1 MKRFFST
8 VIGSCALILGF
19 VFVTASNA
27 NAQQVI
33 GKITPDSV
41 WIPCGATQTVNLMF
55 SSTNGVSVSN
65 FSDTSQL
72 IPYLRNGLVA
82 WYPFYG
88 LNGANTQ
95 ILKDRSMNGNDL
107 ITASGPISPSFLGYN
122 PFPNFPTFS
131 DDRFITSTTKS
142 YWLHPSGGA
151 NPLLY
156 FIRRKFNNT
165 ITSNKL
171 TLSFWYKF
179 FKNSNYNQN
188 RGLFEMWDS
197 SSNNVKMQIWN
208 TNDTTTAGT
217 GDTLY
222 FRHSLFNG
230 TVTIPFYSQAQTYEW
245 VFVSVV
251 IDASTGLAK
260 FYLNGTPASTS
271 SVNFSANSSA
281 NLFGDSF
288 QFGRISQS
296 NAWTNFGSIEAFID
310 DIYIH
315 QRALSSSEISALY
328 RGYRFKWDNNTND
341 SLQNTTIQPTYPNRK
356 ICTIYTGAGTDIFS
370 DTCLIRI
377 IKPRPFISPDSVI
390 KLCPGDSYTFTINDT
405 INIPS
410 KFSSLGGIDP
420 SPMTYQVYI
429 NPQGSSTPT
438 AMLPQVGYMFYP
450 STYTYQA
457 NNTPG
462 VDTLW
467 VKEWN
472 AFSCDSISKKIVII
486 KSPLAPAPT
495 ISATSMSV
503 CHNATVPSFS
513 TYVTP
518 AAGCT
523 LLWYTSATGG
533 VGSITPPTIN
543 TNTVGSTTYYVSQ
556 FKTGFLCEGPR
567 AAITYTVKP
576 VPVLVNTNTTPN
588 ICSGTTFSF
597 TPQTNVTGVAITW
610 SRSAIAGIS
619 NLQVSNSSVLPI
631 SEVLVNTTTAPIT
644 VSYQLNFALNGCT
657 SASTITV
664 TVQPKA
670 KLNPTPSLN
679 NICNG
684 GSFNFTPASQTSGVS
699 YAWTRTLQT
708 GVTGTGASSGTNAI
722 SDVLTN
728 STINPITIKYY
739 YTLTTNVASCDGLDS
754 ISVRVNPTPALSSS
768 LTPTA
773 ICSNT
778 PIGYTPLSLTNVP
791 TPNFTW
797 TRAAVSG
804 ITPSTGSGTGLINES
819 LVNANATT
827 TNVTYIYTL
836 SINGCSTTNNVI
848 VPIYPDLN
856 LNSGLTPA
864 AICNG
869 TTFSYAPT
877 SQVSGVSFTW
887 TRAAISGITPA
898 SNSGTGSISETL
910 NNSTTAPITVNYVY
924 TLTANGCSK
933 TNTVSVVVNPT
944 PVLTSLL
951 SRVVCNNVAFTYTA
965 TSATAN
971 TTFSWTRTTVS
982 GISNNAGSGTSGLI
996 NETLINT
1003 TTAPIVV
1010 NYQITLTANGCT
1022 NTQTLAVTVNPTP
1035 MLSSSLTNPAICSPS
1050 AFSYTPTSA
1059 TTGAS
1064 YTWTRTAIT
1073 GITPVP
1079 SASAS
1084 GIVPINETLTNTTP
1098 NPITVTYNIITTA
1111 NSCSNT
1117 PQQVTVVV
1125 NPKPLLTTTST
1136 TVCSNTLLSYTA
1148 ASTTPG
1154 TTFTWTRAG
1163 VANISNTSA
1172 SGTNTINETLINT
1185 SNSPVVV
1192 TYNFVLTANGCTNN
1206 QTLSVTVFPT
1216 PLLSSSLSPVAV
1228 CSEVPFS
1235 YSPTFA
1241 VSGTTYSWTRASV
1254 IGITPTSSSGNNI
1267 AVNETLI
1274 NSNASTTNVTYLF
1287 NLIANGCTNQ
1297 QSVLL
1302 PVLPNLTLNSVL
1314 SAPAICNGTTFTYT
1328 PSSQV
1333 SNVSF
1338 SWTRSAIMGIT
1349 PTSNSGTGSINEVLN
1364 NTTTA
1369 PITVTYAYTL
1379 TANGCSKTTTI
1390 SVVVKPTPVLNSP
1403 LTGIVCNNAPFNYTA
1418 TSATVGTTY
1427 SWTRASVSGI
1437 SNAIGSGS
1445 GATINEVLNNTTTA
1459 PIVVN
1464 YLITLNAN
1472 QCPNTQTL
1480 AVTVN
1485 PTPSLSSSLTPPSI
1499 CSANPFSYTPT
1510 SATLNASFTWIRVAN
1525 VNITPSPS
1533 ASSNLVPINETL
1545 TNNTTSTV
1553 NVTYNIITT
1562 ANGCSSLTQQVV
1574 VPINP
1579 SPSLSSS
1586 LLTSQICSNTLFNY
1600 TPSST
1605 TSGTTFSWTR
1615 AAVTG
1620 ISTPASSGIN
1630 NISEALE
1637 NTTAAPITV
1646 NYVYTLSA
1654 NNCSRQQIISVI
1666 VKPNP
1671 TLSSSL
1677 TPASICSGTNFS
1689 YTAISGTAGV
1699 TYSWVRPSVAG
1710 INNGNASS
1718 SGAIN
1723 TGIIN
1728 ETLTNSTF
1736 NPIIVNYNFT
1746 ITANG
1751 CSSNQTVSVTVNPK
1765 PVATPGIN
1773 YLCNGDTSQAI
1784 SFSGNG
1790 VANTTYTW
1798 SNNNT
1803 SIGLAA
1809 SGSGSIPMFVATN
1822 TTANQISGVVT
1833 ISSTANG
1840 CSGTPVPVIFYV
1852 SATPVLTSVPNVNV
1866 TSNTILN
1873 YTPTSA
1879 TTGVAFSWT
1888 RTSVVGISNAA
1899 GNGTGAIAETLV
1911 NTTANPIVVT
1921 YVYTLTTNGCT
1932 NTQILNVTVNP
1943 SPAIT
1948 SPINPP
1954 AICSGTSFSYTAT
1967 SATNNVQFSWTRAA
1981 IASINAGASGSGAG
1995 ASINEVLTSTSVTTV
2010 NVPYVI
2016 TMNING
2022 TISTQTITVQVLPK
2036 PILSSSLTASVCSD
2050 LPFNYT
2056 ATSATTGT
2064 AFSWTRAVVTNIS
2077 NAIGSG
2083 SSNQIVETLTNTSTA
2098 IVNTTYVISMLAN
2111 GCPNTQNVVVAVN
2124 PTPVLSSAMV
2134 IPPTCSGSPF
2144 SFSLSSLTSGV
2155 VYTWTRAVV
2164 SGISNA
2170 AGTGSGASIT
2180 ETLNNTTTAPI
2191 TVSYQVTLTA
2201 NGCSNTQTLTVV
2213 VNPKLTLNLT
2223 SKILDTVCNLNV
2235 YNYVATSATS
2245 GATFSWTRA
2254 AVAGINNLASSGNSN
2269 IINETLQN
2277 STANPI
2283 AVTYIF
2289 TISANGC
2296 SNTQNLVVW
2305 VFPTPYLNGSLS
2317 YNVSS
2322 GTVFTYS
2329 PSSNTNN
2336 VIYTWTRATVAGIS
2350 NAAASGNGAINETLV
2365 NTTFNSIVVQY
2376 QVTLTING
2384 CSNTQILNVTVNPL
2398 AGLSSPLINA
2408 PICSNTTFAYTPT
2421 STTSGV
2427 IFSWTRANITG
2438 ITNPASSGSGPINET
2453 LVNTTPNPINVI
2465 YTYALNINGTITSQN
2480 ISVIVNPSPVLSST
2494 LTPNAVCSNSSFL
2507 YTASSITTGVV
2518 YSWTR
2523 AMVSGISNAGASG
2536 SNGVINEVL
2545 INTTP
2550 NPVNVT
2556 YVFTLTAN
2564 GCTNIQ
2570 NVVVSIKPTPVLSS
2584 TLTPNAIC
2592 SNTPFIYTPTSLT
2605 TGFTYTWIRSA
2616 QLGISN
2622 SASNGNS
2629 IINETLIDTTQNA
2642 VLVPYSITLTANA
2655 CVNTQIVNILVNP
2668 LPISSIT
2675 AASGTVLCSGN
2686 SVTMNAIINANQS
2699 YQWFNGNT
2707 QLVGATAPSYT
2718 TSQAGNYTVVVTNTI
2733 TSCLKSSNS
2742 IAVVVN
2748 PLPNVTVS
2756 LSGPTTFC
2764 AGDSITLS
2772 IPNSPTQTYQWSD
2785 ANGILLNATTNTI
2798 KIFNSGTYT
2807 VKATI
2812 TGSGC
2817 FANSAATTIT
2827 VNPLPTA
2834 VLTANGPTTFCQNG
2848 SVLLTATTGV
2858 GYTYLWYK
2866 NGVVIPSQTSSS
2878 FTATTT
2884 GLYTVSVITSNACSK
2899 LSNSI
2904 QVTVNPLPIASVSPS
2919 NTYFCAGGTTTITAV
2934 VSPNVTY
2941 QWTLNNVNI
2950 PGATQSS
2957 LIVNQIGVY
2966 NVKVTDAVGCLNT
2979 SNNAI
2984 IYVRPLPNAV
2994 ITPLGP
3000 TSVCINGVVGLL
3012 ADTNSSYQYQWQYN
3026 GSNSI
3031 GDTSFIFNTTNSGN
3045 YTYTVTDTFGCVNTS
3060 APVNVIFSPIPIAI
3074 INAQGATTFCQGG
3087 SVLLTGNN
3095 SPGATYQWVRN
3106 GIDIPNANL
3115 NSYVATIGGSYTLRV
3130 CNLGCCTI
3138 SPAINVVV
3146 DAPPTAV
3153 IIPSSVQNICFGS
3166 TTTLYASIGLGY
3178 QYQWQVNGID
3188 MFGATNNT
3196 LTVTNAG
3203 IYTVRITKGY
3213 CTVYAP
3219 SVQVNVQ
3226 PLPSAVITTSVSP
3239 VICQGDSL
3247 QITANVAPGY
3257 TYQWY
3262 YNNTLIP
3269 NVSTS
3274 SITVS
3279 NAGSYKV
3286 KITNI
3291 FGCVK
3296 ESNIINVTINPLP
3309 IASILPNGAT
3319 NFCNGQNVVLNANTG
3334 VGLTYQWLN
3343 NNAPITAATSST
3355 LTVNASGSYA
3365 VVVSN
3370 ANGCV
3375 KLSNTIP
3382 VVVNPVPVASLTA
3395 LTSNQF
3401 CAGDSVKLQASIG
3414 LNYTYKWYKNGI
3426 LITGATNVIYTATQT
3441 GVYSVEVKNQYGC
3454 TAISN
3459 AITVTVAPLPIAQIT
3474 ALSATSFCLGDSVK
3488 LQAVTGLNYTYQ
3500 WYKNGN
3506 MISTASLPN
3515 LTVTSSGAYYVV
3527 VFNNNACFLQ
3537 SNTINV
3543 NVNPLPIASL
3553 SNIGD
3558 TTFCD
3563 GDSVKLVTSNMPGQ
3577 TYQWFRNGLPIANSN
3592 SFQLTIK
3599 TAGAYYVKIT
3609 TQFGCTSISRT
3620 QLVVVKASPSNVIS
3634 VNGPT
3639 TKCIGETIE
3648 ISVPFVQGNTYQ
3660 WYQGNTQL
3668 YTQLSNVLLANTTAS
3683 YYVLVTNSN
3692 GCSKI
3697 AGPVLLSFVSYPSA
3711 SISPKDSVVICEDKF
3726 VTLIAVSDQPVSVT
3740 WVYNGSPL
3748 SQVGSTISTNISGVY
3763 SIIVENQFGCKTTS
3777 SKSTKVIAVKKPIV
3791 LLTHDTTVFAGDA
3804 FQINVK
3810 GDLANKYEWTPI
3822 DYLNC
3827 INCRQPICT
3836 PERTITYKLE
3846 ASNIADCIGTD
3857 TMRVHVICND
3867 KQFYI
3872 PNMISPNGDGNNDV
3886 FYVRGK
3892 GVRRIKELKIFD
3904 RFGKSVFQREN
3915 FEANNTLYAW
3925 DGSINGTLL
3934 DAGVFFY
3941 YVEIECILG
3950 DTFIYKGDITILK

>member
-1 MKRFFST
+1 MKRFFSS
-8 VIGSCALILGF
+8 VIGSCAFILGF
-19 VFVTASNA
+19 IFISALNT
-27 NAQQVI
+27 NAQIVV

-41 WIPCGATQTVNLMF
+41 WVPCGASAPVNLQF
-55 SSTNGVSVSN
+55 NATNGVSISN
-65 FSDTSQL
+65 FCDSSQL

-82 WYPFYG
+82 WYPFCFVDPQNDKSGTANHFNTAIPNSTFLSSSLYTNDISNTLKNDRFVNTNTTNAFG
-88 LNGANTQ
+88 LNFYTVASTSYQFILAN
-95 ILKDRSMNGNDL
+95 
-107 ITASGPISPSFLGYN
+107 
-122 PFPNFPTFS
+122 
-131 DDRFITSTTKS
+131 
-142 YWLHPSGGA
+142 
-151 NPLLY
+151 
-156 FIRRKFNNT
+156 KFNASIN
-165 ITSNKL
+165 SNKL
-171 TLSFWYKF
+171 TLSFWYQF
-179 FKNSNYNQN
+179 QKNSLFNQN

-197 SSNNVKMQIWN
+197 VGNNVKMQIWN
-208 TNDTTTAGT
+208 TNDTSAAGT
-217 GDTLY
+217 GDTL
-222 FRHSLFNG
+222 FIRHALFNN
-230 TVTIPFYSQAQTYEW
+230 TVVLPYAQQKQLYSW

-251 IDASTGLAK
+251 IDATAGTAS
-260 FYLNGTPASTS
+260 FYLNGINIKTESF
-271 SVNFSANSSA
+271 NANAAA
-281 NLFGDSF
+281 NVFGTNF

-296 NAWTNFGSIEAFID
+296 SAWTALGGMTADID
-310 DIYIH
+310 DIFIH
-315 QRALSSSEISALY
+315 NRKLSDFEVAALY
-328 RGYRFKWDNNTND
+328 RGYRYKWNGNAND
-341 SLQNTTIQPTYPNRK
+341 SLMTYTINHPYQNQYTCQ
-356 ICTIYTGAGTDIFS
+356 IYTGVNTSVII
-370 DTCLIRI
+370 DTCILRI
-377 IKPRPFISPDSVI
+377 KKPQPYVFPTPVSLCVGDQRVFTIGDTTIPKYSLLGSIPFGPFQRQVFINSVQQT
-390 KLCPGDSYTFTINDT
+390 PNVGNSYT
-405 INIPS
+405 
-410 KFSSLGGIDP
+410 
-420 SPMTYQVYI
+420 Y
-429 NPQGSSTPT
+429 T
-438 AMLPQVGYMFYP
+438 AN
-450 STYTYQA
+450 S
-457 NNTPG
+457 PG

-467 VKEWN
+467 VKEIN
-472 AFSCDSISKKIVII
+472 IYGCDSISNKVLITKNPL
-486 KSPLAPAPT
+486 PLAPVVTAV
-495 ISATSMSV
+495 SV
-503 CHNATVPSFS
+503 CNNAASPSILS
-513 TYVTP
+513 AVT
-518 AAGCT
+518 ASFGCT
-523 LLWYTSATGG
+523 LKWYTSATGG
-533 VGSITPPTIN
+533 TGSPTAPLLS
-543 TNTVGSTTYYVSQ
+543 TSTVGVTTYYVSQ
-556 FKTGFLCEGPR
+556 YFNSTSCEGPR

-576 VPVLVNTNTTPN
+576 VPVLTNTNTTTN

-597 TPQTNVTGVAITW
+597 TPQTNESGVTITW

-619 NLQVSNSSVLPI
+619 NTQVTNSSVLPI
-631 SEVLVNTTTAPIT
+631 SEVLVNTTTAPII
-644 VSYQLNFALNGCT
+644 VSYQLNFSLNGCT
-657 SASTITV
+657 STSTISV

-670 KLNPTPSLN
+670 KLNPAPSLIN
-679 NICNG
+679 LCNG
-684 GSFNFTPASQTSGVS
+684 ASFNFTPSSLTSGVS
-699 YAWTRTLQT
+699 YAWTRALQT

-728 STINPITIKYY
+728 STDNPITIKYF
-739 YTLTTNVASCDGLDS
+739 YTLTTNVANCDGFDT
-754 ISVRVNPTPALSSS
+754 ISVRVNPTPVLSGN
-768 LTPTA
+768 LTPSA

-778 PIGYTPLSLTNVP
+778 PFTFTPSSSTNTP
-791 TPNFTW
+791 TPTFTW
-797 TRAAVSG
+797 TRANVANVSPG
-804 ITPSTGSGTGLINES
+804 SNNGSGSINETFINS
-819 LVNANATT
+819 NATT
-827 TNVTYIYTL
+827 TNVTYTYTL
-836 SINGCSTTNNVI
+836 VINSCSTTNNVV
-848 VPIYPDLN
+848 VPILPNLT
-856 LNSGLTPA
+856 LNSGLIAP

-869 TTFSYAPT
+869 ATFTYAPT
-877 SQVSGVSFTW
+877 SQVSGVNFSW
-887 TRAAISGITPA
+887 SRSSISGITPA
-898 SNSGTGSISETL
+898 TSSGAGSISEVL
-910 NNSTTAPITVNYVY
+910 NNTTTEPITVTYVY

-933 TNTVSVVVNPT
+933 TTNITVAVNPT

-951 SRVVCNNVAFTYTA
+951 SRVVCNNAAFTYTA
-965 TSATAN
+965 TSATSN
-971 TTFSWTRTTVS
+971 TTFSWTRATVS
-982 GISNNAGSGTSGLI
+982 GISNSAGNGTSGII

-1010 NYQITLTANGCT
+1010 NYQITLIANGCT

-1035 MLSSSLTNPAICSPS
+1035 ILSSSLTNPAICSPS
-1050 AFSYTPTSA
+1050 LFTYTPNSA
-1059 TTGAS
+1059 TVGAS
-1064 YTWTRTAIT
+1064 YAWTRSPNSS
-1073 GITPVP
+1073 ITPTP
-1079 SASAS
+1079 SGSS
-1084 GIVPINETLTNTTP
+1084 NVVPINETLTNISHVQT
-1098 NPITVTYNIITTA
+1098 TVTYNIITTA
-1111 NSCSNT
+1111 NNCSNT
-1117 PQQVTVVV
+1117 AQQVTVVV
-1125 NPKPLLTTTST
+1125 NPKPLLTTTT
-1136 TVCSNTLLSYTA
+1136 ATVCNNTLFNYTA
-1148 ASTTPG
+1148 ASTTPT

-1235 YSPTFA
+1235 YLPTFA
-1241 VSGTTYSWTRASV
+1241 VTNTTYSWTRAAVSGV
-1254 IGITPTSSSGNNI
+1254 TPASSNGTG
-1267 AVNETLI
+1267 VGLNETLV

-1287 NLIANGCTNQ
+1287 TLTANSCNNQ
-1297 QSVLL
+1297 QSVVV
-1302 PVLPNLTLNSVL
+1302 PVYPNLTLNSVL
-1314 SAPAICNGTTFTYT
+1314 SAPAICNGATFSYT
-1328 PSSQV
+1328 PTSQV
-1333 SNVSF
+1333 SGVNF
-1338 SWTRSAIMGIT
+1338 SWSRSSVSGIT
-1349 PTSNSGTGSINEVLN
+1349 PSTSSGTGSISEVLN

-1379 TANGCSKTTTI
+1379 TANGCSKTTNIT
-1390 SVVVKPTPVLNSP
+1390 VVVNPTPVLNSS
-1403 LTGIVCNNAPFNYTA
+1403 LTGVVCNNTPYTYTA
-1418 TSATVGTTY
+1418 TSATTGSSFT
-1427 SWTRASVSGI
+1427 WTRAFVNGI
-1437 SNAIGSGS
+1437 TNAAASGS
-1445 GATINEVLNNTTTA
+1445 GNISEVLLNPTTA
-1459 PIVVN
+1459 PIAITYQITSSANGCVN
-1464 YLITLNAN
+1464 
-1472 QCPNTQTL
+1472 PNSQTL
-1480 AVTVN
+1480 TVTVN
-1485 PTPSLSSSLTPPSI
+1485 PTPTLSSSLTPPVI
-1499 CSANPFSYTPT
+1499 CSANPFLYTPA
-1510 SATLNASFTWIRVAN
+1510 SATLGATYSWTRVAN
-1525 VNITPSPS
+1525 GNITPAPG
-1533 ASSNLVPINETL
+1533 ASSNVVPINEIL
-1545 TNNTTSTV
+1545 TNALTSAV
-1553 NVTYNIITT
+1553 NVTYNIVTT
-1562 ANGCSSLTQQVV
+1562 ANGCSNLAQQVV
-1574 VPINP
+1574 VSVNP

-1586 LLTSQICSNTLFNY
+1586 TSTTQICSNTLFNY
-1600 TPSST
+1600 TPAST
-1605 TSGTTFSWTR
+1605 TSGATFTWTR
-1615 AAVTG
+1615 AAVAG
-1620 ISTPASSGIN
+1620 ISTPASSGTN
-1630 NISEALE
+1630 GISEALE
-1637 NTTAAPITV
+1637 NTTALPITV
-1646 NYVYTLSA
+1646 DYTYTISA
-1654 NNCSRQQIISVI
+1654 NNCSRQQTLSVI

-1671 TLSSSL
+1671 TLTSTL
-1677 TPASICSGTNFS
+1677 TPTSICSGTNFS
-1689 YTAISGTAGV
+1689 YTSTSGTTGV
-1699 TYSWVRPSVAG
+1699 TYSWVRPSVIG
-1710 INNGNASS
+1710 INNSNASS

-1728 ETLTNSTF
+1728 EVLTNSTF
-1736 NPIIVNYNFT
+1736 NPIVVSYNFT

-1751 CSSNQTVSVTVNPK
+1751 CSSNQTVNVTVNPK

-1803 SIGLAA
+1803 NIGLAA
-1809 SGSGSIPMFVATN
+1809 SGSGSIPLFVATN

-1852 SATPVLTSVPNVNV
+1852 SATPVLTSLQSVNV
-1866 TSNTILN
+1866 TSNTTFT
-1873 YTPTSA
+1873 YTPTSS
-1879 TTGVAFSWT
+1879 TTGATFSWT
-1888 RTSVVGISNAA
+1888 RAAVVGISNTT
-1899 GNGTGAIAETLV
+1899 GSGTGAVSETLV

-1932 NTQILNVTVNP
+1932 NAQTLNVSVNP
-1943 SPAIT
+1943 SPTIT

-1954 AICSGTSFSYTAT
+1954 AICSGTSFSYTAS

-1981 IASINAGASGSGAG
+1981 IASINAGASGSGTG
-1995 ASINEVLTSTSVTTV
+1995 ASINEILTSTSVATV
-2010 NVPYVI
+2010 SVPYVI

-2022 TISTQTITVQVLPK
+2022 TIATQTITIQVLPK
-2036 PILSSSLTASVCSD
+2036 PILSSLLTASVCSD

-2064 AFSWTRAVVTNIS
+2064 TFSWTRAVVPNIT
-2077 NAIGSG
+2077 NAIGSNT
-2083 SSNQIVETLTNTSTA
+2083 SNGISETLTNTSTS

-2124 PTPVLSSAMV
+2124 PTPVLSSPMI
-2134 IPPTCSGSPF
+2134 IPATCSGSPF
-2144 SFSLSSLTSGV
+2144 SFNLSSLTSGV
-2155 VYTWTRAVV
+2155 TYSWSRAVV
-2164 SGISNA
+2164 IGISNA
-2170 AGTGSGASIT
+2170 AGTGSGATIAES
-2180 ETLNNTTTAPI
+2180 LNNTTTAPI

-2201 NGCSNTQTLTVV
+2201 NGCSNTQTLTVT

-2235 YNYVATSATS
+2235 YSYIATSATT

-2283 AVTYIF
+2283 AVTYVF
-2289 TISANGC
+2289 TITANGC

-2317 YNVSS
+2317 YNVTS

-2329 PSSNTNN
+2329 PTSNTNN
-2336 VIYTWTRATVAGIS
+2336 LIYTWTRSTVAGIS
-2350 NAAASGNGAINETLV
+2350 NTATSGNGSISETLV

-2384 CSNTQILNVTVNPL
+2384 CSNTQTLNVTVNPL

-2408 PICSNTTFAYTPT
+2408 PICSNTTFSYTPT
-2421 STTSGV
+2421 SSTSGV
-2427 IFSWTRANITG
+2427 IFSWTRANIVG
-2438 ITNPASSGSGPINET
+2438 ITNPSSSGSGSINEV

-2465 YTYALNINGTITSQN
+2465 YTYALNINGTVTSQN
-2480 ISVIVNPSPVLSST
+2480 ISVIINPSPVLSSS
-2494 LTPNAVCSNSSFL
+2494 LTPNAVCSNTSFL
-2507 YTASSITTGVV
+2507 YTATSVTTGVV

-2523 AMVSGISNAGASG
+2523 AMVTGISNAGASG

-2584 TLTPNAIC
+2584 TLTPNAVC
-2592 SNTPFIYTPTSLT
+2592 SNAPFIYTPTSLT
-2605 TGFTYTWIRSA
+2605 TGFTYTWVRSA

-2622 SASNGNS
+2622 PANNGNS

-2642 VLVPYSITLTANA
+2642 ILVPYSITLTASA
-2655 CVNTQIVNILVNP
+2655 CVNTQIVNVLVNP

-2686 SVTMNAIINANQS
+2686 SVTMNALINANQS

-2707 QLVGATAPSYT
+2707 LLVGATTPSYT
-2718 TSQAGNYTVVVTNTI
+2718 TSQAGNYTVVVTNTN
-2733 TSCLKSSNS
+2733 TSCLKLSNPIS
-2742 IAVVVN
+2742 VIVN

-2764 AGDSITLS
+2764 LGDSIILS
-2772 IPNSPTQTYQWSD
+2772 VPFSATQTYQWSD
-2785 ANGILLNATTNTI
+2785 ANGIIANATLNSI
-2798 KIFNSGTYT
+2798 KLFNSGTYS

-2817 FANSAATTIT
+2817 FATSAATTIT
-2827 VNPLPTA
+2827 VNSLPAA

-2858 GYTYLWYK
+2858 GYTYIWYK
-2866 NGVVIPSQTSSS
+2866 NGVVITSQTSSS
-2878 FTATTT
+2878 YNAITA
-2884 GLYTVSVITSNACSK
+2884 GLYTVSVINSNGCAQ
-2899 LSNSI
+2899 LSNGI
-2904 QVTVNPLPIASVSPS
+2904 QITVNPLPIASVSPS
-2919 NTYFCAGGTTTITAV
+2919 NTYFCAGGTTNITAV

-2950 PGATQSS
+2950 PGAIQSTLS
-2957 LIVNQIGVY
+2957 VNQVGVY
-2966 NVKVTDAVGCLNT
+2966 NVKVTDAVGCVNT

-3012 ADTNSSYQYQWQYN
+3012 ADTNSSYQYQWQFN

-3106 GIDIPNANL
+3106 GVDIPNANL

-3130 CNLGCCTI
+3130 CNLGCCSI

-3153 IIPSSVQNICFGS
+3153 IIPSSVQNICFG
-3166 TTTLYASIGLGY
+3166 TTATLYASIGLGY

-3219 SVQVNVQ
+3219 SVHVNVQ

-3269 NVSTS
+3269 NVFTS
-3274 SITVS
+3274 AITVS
-3279 NAGSYKV
+3279 SAGSYKV

-3291 FGCVK
+3291 FGCEK
-3296 ESNIINVTINPLP
+3296 ESNIINVSINPLP
-3309 IASILPNGAT
+3309 TASILPNGAT

-3334 VGLTYQWLN
+3334 IGLTYQWLN
-3343 NNAPITAATSST
+3343 NNAPITAATSNT
-3355 LTVNASGSYA
+3355 LTVNTSGSYA

-3414 LNYTYKWYKNGI
+3414 LNYTYKWYKNGV
-3426 LITGATNVIYTATQT
+3426 LITGATNVIYTATQS
-3441 GVYSVEVKNQYGC
+3441 GIYAVEVKNQYGC

-3459 AITVTVAPLPIAQIT
+3459 SITVTVAPLPIAQIT
-3474 ALSATSFCLGDSVK
+3474 ALSTTSFCLGDSVK

-3506 MISTASLPN
+3506 MISTASLPS

-3577 TYQWFRNGLPIANSN
+3577 TYQWFKNGLPIANAN
-3592 SFQLTIK
+3592 AFQLTIK
-3599 TAGAYYVKIT
+3599 TAGAYYVRIT

-3620 QLVVVKASPSNVIS
+3620 QLVVVKASPTNVIS

-3648 ISVPFVQGNTYQ
+3648 LSVPFVQGNSYQ

-3697 AGPVLLSFVSYPSA
+3697 AGPVFLTFVTYPTA
-3711 SISPKDSVVICEDKF
+3711 SISPKDSVVICEDNF
-3726 VTLIAVSDQPVSVT
+3726 VTLIANSDQPVSVT
-3740 WVYNGSPL
+3740 WTYNGTNL
-3748 SQVGSTISTNISGVY
+3748 SQVGTTLSTNISGVY
-3763 SIIVENQFGCKTTS
+3763 SIIVENQFGCKTTAS
-3777 SKSTKVIAVKKPIV
+3777 TSTKVISVKKPIV
-3791 LLTHDTTVFAGDA
+3791 ILTHDTTVFAGDA

-3810 GDLANKYEWTPI
+3810 GDLASKYEWSPI
-3822 DYLNC
+3822 DYLSC

-3846 ASNIADCIGTD
+3846 ASNIDNCIGSD

-3915 FEANNTLYAW
+3915 FEANNIQYAW
-3925 DGSINGTLL
+3925 DGTINGTLL

>member
-1 MKRFFST
+1 
-8 VIGSCALILGF
+8 
-19 VFVTASNA
+19 
-27 NAQQVI
+27 
-33 GKITPDSV
+33 
-41 WIPCGATQTVNLMF
+41 
-55 SSTNGVSVSN
+55 
-65 FSDTSQL
+65 
-72 IPYLRNGLVA
+72 
-82 WYPFYG
+82 
-88 LNGANTQ
+88 
-95 ILKDRSMNGNDL
+95 
-107 ITASGPISPSFLGYN
+107 
-122 PFPNFPTFS
+122 
-131 DDRFITSTTKS
+131 
-142 YWLHPSGGA
+142 
-151 NPLLY
+151 
-156 FIRRKFNNT
+156 
-165 ITSNKL
+165 
-171 TLSFWYKF
+171 
-179 FKNSNYNQN
+179 
-188 RGLFEMWDS
+188 
-197 SSNNVKMQIWN
+197 
-208 TNDTTTAGT
+208 
-217 GDTLY
+217 
-222 FRHSLFNG
+222 
-230 TVTIPFYSQAQTYEW
+230 
-245 VFVSVV
+245 
-251 IDASTGLAK
+251 
-260 FYLNGTPASTS
+260 
-271 SVNFSANSSA
+271 
-281 NLFGDSF
+281 
-288 QFGRISQS
+288 
-296 NAWTNFGSIEAFID
+296 
-310 DIYIH
+310 
-315 QRALSSSEISALY
+315 
-328 RGYRFKWDNNTND
+328 
-341 SLQNTTIQPTYPNRK
+341 
-356 ICTIYTGAGTDIFS
+356 
-370 DTCLIRI
+370 
-377 IKPRPFISPDSVI
+377 
-390 KLCPGDSYTFTINDT
+390 
-405 INIPS
+405 
-410 KFSSLGGIDP
+410 
-420 SPMTYQVYI
+420 
-429 NPQGSSTPT
+429 
-438 AMLPQVGYMFYP
+438 
-450 STYTYQA
+450 
-457 NNTPG
+457 
-462 VDTLW
+462 
-467 VKEWN
+467 
-472 AFSCDSISKKIVII
+472 
-486 KSPLAPAPT
+486 
-495 ISATSMSV
+495 
-503 CHNATVPSFS
+503 
-513 TYVTP
+513 
-518 AAGCT
+518 
-523 LLWYTSATGG
+523 
-533 VGSITPPTIN
+533 
-543 TNTVGSTTYYVSQ
+543 
-556 FKTGFLCEGPR
+556 
-567 AAITYTVKP
+567 
-576 VPVLVNTNTTPN
+576 
-588 ICSGTTFSF
+588 
-597 TPQTNVTGVAITW
+597 
-610 SRSAIAGIS
+610 
-619 NLQVSNSSVLPI
+619 
-631 SEVLVNTTTAPIT
+631 
-644 VSYQLNFALNGCT
+644 
-657 SASTITV
+657 
-664 TVQPKA
+664 
-670 KLNPTPSLN
+670 
-679 NICNG
+679 
-684 GSFNFTPASQTSGVS
+684 
-699 YAWTRTLQT
+699 
-708 GVTGTGASSGTNAI
+708 
-722 SDVLTN
+722 
-728 STINPITIKYY
+728 
-739 YTLTTNVASCDGLDS
+739 VASCDGYDT
-754 ISVRVNPTPALSSS
+754 ISVRVNPTPVLSGNLIPS
-768 LTPTA
+768 A

-778 PIGYTPLSLTNVP
+778 PFTFTPSSSTNSP
-791 TPNFTW
+791 TPTFTW
-797 TRAAVSG
+797 TRATVANVS
-804 ITPSTGSGTGLINES
+804 PSGSNGSGSINETFINS
-819 LVNANATT
+819 NATT
-827 TNVTYIYTL
+827 TNVTYTYTL
-836 SINGCSTTNNVI
+836 VINSCSTTNNVV
-848 VPIYPDLN
+848 VPILPNLT
-856 LNSGLTPA
+856 LNSGLIAP

-869 TTFSYAPT
+869 ATFTYAPT
-877 SQVSGVSFTW
+877 SQVSGVNFSW
-887 TRAAISGITPA
+887 SRSSISGITQA
-898 SNSGTGSISETL
+898 TSSGTGSISEVL
-910 NNSTTAPITVNYVY
+910 NNTTTEPITVTYVY

-933 TNTVSVVVNPT
+933 TTNITVAVNPT
-944 PVLTSLL
+944 PILTSLL
-951 SRVVCNNVAFTYTA
+951 SRVVCNNAAFTYTA

-971 TTFSWTRTTVS
+971 TTFSWTRATVS
-982 GISNNAGSGTSGLI
+982 GISNSAGNGTSGII

-1010 NYQITLTANGCT
+1010 NYQITLTANGCS

-1035 MLSSSLTNPAICSPS
+1035 ILSSGLTNPDICSPS
-1050 AFSYTPTSA
+1050 AFSYTPNSA
-1059 TTGAS
+1059 TVGATYS
-1064 YTWTRTAIT
+1064 WTRSPNSS
-1073 GITPVP
+1073 ITPTP
-1079 SASAS
+1079 SGSS
-1084 GIVPINETLTNTTP
+1084 NVVPINETLTNTSHVQT
-1098 NPITVTYNIITTA
+1098 TVTYNIITTA
-1111 NSCSNT
+1111 NNCSNT
-1117 PQQVTVVV
+1117 AQQVTVVV
-1125 NPKPLLTTTST
+1125 NPKPLLTTTT
-1136 TVCSNTLLSYTA
+1136 ATVCNNSLFNYTA
-1148 ASTTPG
+1148 ASTTPT
-1154 TTFTWTRAG
+1154 TTFTWSRAV
-1163 VANISNTSA
+1163 VANISNPSA

-1185 SNSPVVV
+1185 SNVPVVV
-1192 TYNFVLTANGCTNN
+1192 TYSFVLTAYGCTNN
-1206 QTLSVTVFPT
+1206 QTLSVTVYPT
-1216 PLLSSSLSPVAV
+1216 PVLSSLLLTAAT
-1228 CSEVPFS
+1228 CSEQPFVYTPS
-1235 YSPTFA
+1235 FA
-1241 VSGTTYSWTRASV
+1241 VTNTTYSWTRAAVSGV
-1254 IGITPTSSSGNNI
+1254 TPTGSNGTGVG
-1267 AVNETLI
+1267 VNETLV
-1274 NSNASTTNVTYLF
+1274 NSNATTTNVTYLF
-1287 NLIANGCTNQ
+1287 TMTANSCNYQ
-1297 QSVLL
+1297 QSVVV
-1302 PVLPNLTLNSVL
+1302 PVYPNLTLNSVL
-1314 SAPAICNGTTFTYT
+1314 SAPAICNGATFNYT
-1328 PSSQV
+1328 PTSQV
-1333 SNVSF
+1333 SGVNF
-1338 SWTRSAIMGIT
+1338 SWSRSSVSGIT
-1349 PTSNSGTGSINEVLN
+1349 PSTSSGTGSISEVLN

-1379 TANGCSKTTTI
+1379 TANGCSKTTNIT
-1390 SVVVKPTPVLNSP
+1390 VVVNPTPVLNSS
-1403 LTGIVCNNAPFNYTA
+1403 LTGVVCNNTPYAYTA
-1418 TSATVGTTY
+1418 TSATTGSSFT
-1427 SWTRASVSGI
+1427 WTRAFVNGI
-1437 SNAIGSGS
+1437 TNAAASGS
-1445 GATINEVLNNTTTA
+1445 GNISEVLLNPTTA
-1459 PIVVN
+1459 PIAITYQITSSANGCVN
-1464 YLITLNAN
+1464 PNA
-1472 QCPNTQTL
+1472 QTL
-1480 AVTVN
+1480 TVTVN
-1485 PTPSLSSSLTPPSI
+1485 PTPTLSSSLTPPVI
-1499 CSANPFSYTPT
+1499 CSANPFLYTPV
-1510 SATLNASFTWIRVAN
+1510 SATLGATYFWTRVAN
-1525 VNITPSPS
+1525 GSITPAPG
-1533 ASSNLVPINETL
+1533 ASSNVVPINEIL
-1545 TNNTTSTV
+1545 TNALTSTV
-1553 NVTYNIITT
+1553 NVTYNIVTT
-1562 ANGCSSLTQQVV
+1562 ANGCSNLAQQVV
-1574 VPINP
+1574 VSVNP

-1586 LLTSQICSNTLFNY
+1586 TSITQICSNSLFNY
-1600 TPSST
+1600 TPAST
-1605 TSGTTFSWTR
+1605 TSGATFTWTR
-1615 AAVTG
+1615 AAVAG
-1620 ISTPASSGIN
+1620 ISTPASSGTN
-1630 NISEALE
+1630 GISEALE
-1637 NTTAAPITV
+1637 NTTALPITV
-1646 NYVYTLSA
+1646 DYTYTISA
-1654 NNCSRQQIISVI
+1654 NNCSRQQTVSVI

-1671 TLSSSL
+1671 TLSSTL
-1677 TPASICSGTNFS
+1677 TPTSICSGTNFS
-1689 YTAISGTAGV
+1689 YTSTSGTTGV
-1699 TYSWVRPSVAG
+1699 TYSWVRPSVIG
-1710 INNGNASS
+1710 INNNNASS

-1723 TGIIN
+1723 TGVIN
-1728 ETLTNSTF
+1728 EVLTNSTF
-1736 NPIIVNYNFT
+1736 NPIVVSYNFT

-1751 CSSNQTVSVTVNPK
+1751 CSSNQTVNVTVNPK

-1803 SIGLAA
+1803 NIGLAA
-1809 SGSGSIPMFVATN
+1809 SGSGSIPLFVATN

-1852 SATPVLTSVPNVNV
+1852 SATPVLTSLQSVNV
-1866 TSNTILN
+1866 TSNTTFT
-1873 YTPTSA
+1873 YTPTSS
-1879 TTGVAFSWT
+1879 TTGATFSWT
-1888 RTSVVGISNAA
+1888 RAAVVGISNTT
-1899 GNGTGAIAETLV
+1899 GSGTGVISETLV

-1932 NTQILNVTVNP
+1932 NTQTLNVSVNP

-1954 AICSGTSFSYTAT
+1954 AICSGTLFSYTAS

-1981 IASINAGASGSGAG
+1981 IASINAGASGSGTG
-1995 ASINEVLTSTSVTTV
+1995 ASINEILTSTSAATV
-2010 NVPYVI
+2010 SVPYVI

-2022 TISTQTITVQVLPK
+2022 TIATQTITIQVLPK
-2036 PILSSSLTASVCSD
+2036 PILSSLLTASVCSD

-2064 AFSWTRAVVTNIS
+2064 TFSWTRAVVPNIT
-2077 NAIGSG
+2077 NAIGSNT
-2083 SSNQIVETLTNTSTA
+2083 SNGISETLTNTSTS

-2124 PTPVLSSAMV
+2124 PTPVLSNPMI
-2134 IPPTCSGSPF
+2134 IPATCSGSPF
-2144 SFSLSSLTSGV
+2144 SFNLSSLTSGV
-2155 VYTWTRAVV
+2155 TYSWSRAVV
-2164 SGISNA
+2164 IGISNA
-2170 AGTGSGASIT
+2170 AGTGSGATIAES
-2180 ETLNNTTTAPI
+2180 LNNTTTAPI
-2191 TVSYQVTLTA
+2191 TVSYLVTLTA
-2201 NGCSNTQTLTVV
+2201 NGCSNTQTLTVT

-2235 YNYVATSATS
+2235 YSYIATSATT

-2283 AVTYIF
+2283 AVTYVF
-2289 TISANGC
+2289 TITANGC

-2317 YNVSS
+2317 YNVTS

-2329 PSSNTNN
+2329 PTSNTNN
-2336 VIYTWTRATVAGIS
+2336 LIYTWTRAAVAGIS
-2350 NAAASGNGAINETLV
+2350 NTATSGNGSISETLV

-2384 CSNTQILNVTVNPL
+2384 CSNTQTLNVTVNPL

-2408 PICSNTTFAYTPT
+2408 PICSNTTFSYTPT
-2421 STTSGV
+2421 SSTSGV
-2427 IFSWTRANITG
+2427 IFSWTRANIVG
-2438 ITNPASSGSGPINET
+2438 ITNPASSGSGSINEV

-2465 YTYALNINGTITSQN
+2465 YTYALNINGTVTSQN
-2480 ISVIVNPSPVLSST
+2480 ISVIINPSPVLSSS
-2494 LTPNAVCSNSSFL
+2494 LTPNAVCSNTSFL
-2507 YTASSITTGVV
+2507 YTATSVTTGVV

-2523 AMVSGISNAGASG
+2523 AMVTGISNAGASG

-2584 TLTPNAIC
+2584 TLTPNAVC
-2592 SNTPFIYTPTSLT
+2592 SNAPFIYTPTSLT
-2605 TGFTYTWIRSA
+2605 TGFTYTWVRSA

-2622 SASNGNS
+2622 PASNGNS

-2642 VLVPYSITLTANA
+2642 ILVPYSITLTASA
-2655 CVNTQIVNILVNP
+2655 CVNTQIVNVLVNP

-2686 SVTMNAIINANQS
+2686 SVTMNALINANQS

-2707 QLVGATAPSYT
+2707 LLVGATTPSYT
-2718 TSQAGNYTVVVTNTI
+2718 TSQAGNYTVVVTNTN
-2733 TSCLKSSNS
+2733 TSCLKLSNPIS
-2742 IAVVVN
+2742 VVVN

-2764 AGDSITLS
+2764 LGDSIILS
-2772 IPNSPTQTYQWSD
+2772 VPFSATQTYQWSD
-2785 ANGILLNATTNTI
+2785 ANGIIANATLNSI
-2798 KIFNSGTYT
+2798 KIFNSGTYS

-2817 FANSAATTIT
+2817 FATSAATTIT
-2827 VNPLPTA
+2827 VNSLPAA

-2858 GYTYLWYK
+2858 GYTYIWYK
-2866 NGVVIPSQTSSS
+2866 NGVIIPSQTSSS
-2878 FTATTT
+2878 YNAITA
-2884 GLYTVSVITSNACSK
+2884 GLYTVSVINSNGCAQ
-2899 LSNSI
+2899 LSNGI
-2904 QVTVNPLPIASVSPS
+2904 QITVNPLPIASVSPS

-2950 PGATQSS
+2950 PGAIQSTLS
-2957 LIVNQIGVY
+2957 VNQVGVY
-2966 NVKVTDAVGCLNT
+2966 NVKVTDAVGCVNI

-3012 ADTNSSYQYQWQYN
+3012 ADTNSSYQYQWQFN

-3106 GIDIPNANL
+3106 GVDIPNANL

-3130 CNLGCCTI
+3130 CNLGCCSI

-3153 IIPSSVQNICFGS
+3153 IIPSSVQNICFGT

-3269 NVSTS
+3269 NVFTS
-3274 SITVS
+3274 AITVS
-3279 NAGSYKV
+3279 SAGSYKV

-3291 FGCVK
+3291 FGCEK
-3296 ESNIINVTINPLP
+3296 ESNIINVSINPLP
-3309 IASILPNGAT
+3309 TASILPNGAT

-3334 VGLTYQWLN
+3334 IGLTYQWLN
-3343 NNAPITAATSST
+3343 NNAPITAATSNT
-3355 LTVNASGSYA
+3355 LTVNTSGSYA

-3414 LNYTYKWYKNGI
+3414 LNYTYKWYKNGV
-3426 LITGATNVIYTATQT
+3426 LITGATNVIYTATQS
-3441 GVYSVEVKNQYGC
+3441 GIYAVEVKNQYGC

-3459 AITVTVAPLPIAQIT
+3459 SITVTVAPLPIAQIT
-3474 ALSATSFCLGDSVK
+3474 ALSTTSFCLGDSVK

-3506 MISTASLPN
+3506 MISTASLPS

-3577 TYQWFRNGLPIANSN
+3577 TYQWFKNGLPIANAN
-3592 SFQLTIK
+3592 AFQLTIK
-3599 TAGAYYVKIT
+3599 TAGAYYVRIT

-3620 QLVVVKASPSNVIS
+3620 QLVVVKASPTNVIS

-3648 ISVPFVQGNTYQ
+3648 LSVPFVQGNSYQ

-3697 AGPVLLSFVSYPSA
+3697 AGPVFLTFVTYPTA
-3711 SISPKDSVVICEDKF
+3711 SISPKDSVVICEDNF
-3726 VTLIAVSDQPVSVT
+3726 VTLIANSDQPVSVT
-3740 WVYNGSPL
+3740 WTYNGTNL
-3748 SQVGSTISTNISGVY
+3748 SQVGTTLSTNISGVY
-3763 SIIVENQFGCKTTS
+3763 SIIVENQFGCKTTAS
-3777 SKSTKVIAVKKPIV
+3777 TSTKVISVKKPIV
-3791 LLTHDTTVFAGDA
+3791 ILTHDTTVFAGDA

-3810 GDLANKYEWTPI
+3810 GDLASKYEWSPI
-3822 DYLNC
+3822 DYLSC

-3846 ASNIADCIGTD
+3846 ASNIDNCIGSD

-3915 FEANNTLYAW
+3915 FEANNIQYAW
-3925 DGSINGTLL
+3925 DGTINGTLL

>member
-1 MKRFFST
+1 MERFFSS
-8 VIGSCALILGF
+8 VIGSCAFILGF
-19 VFVTASNA
+19 IFISALNT
-27 NAQQVI
+27 NAQIVV

-41 WIPCGATQTVNLMF
+41 WVPCGASAPVNLQF
-55 SSTNGVSVSN
+55 NATNGVSISN
-65 FSDTSQL
+65 FCDSSQL

-82 WYPFYG
+82 WYPFCFVDPQNDKSGTANHFNTAMPNNTFLGSSLYSNDLSISLKNDRFVNTSSTYAYG
-88 LNGANTQ
+88 LNYYTVTTTSGTSAYQ
-95 ILKDRSMNGNDL
+95 FILSN
-107 ITASGPISPSFLGYN
+107 
-122 PFPNFPTFS
+122 
-131 DDRFITSTTKS
+131 
-142 YWLHPSGGA
+142 
-151 NPLLY
+151 
-156 FIRRKFNNT
+156 KFNSAQN
-165 ITSNKL
+165 SNKL
-171 TLSFWYKF
+171 TLSFWYQF
-179 FKNSNYNQN
+179 QKNSLFNQN
-188 RGLFEMWDS
+188 RGLFEMWDTVG
-197 SSNNVKMQIWN
+197 NNVKMQIWN
-208 TNDTTTAGT
+208 TNDTSAAGT
-217 GDTLY
+217 GDTL
-222 FRHSLFNG
+222 FIRHALFNN
-230 TVTIPFYSQAQTYEW
+230 TVVLPYAQQKQLYSW

-251 IDASTGLAK
+251 IDATAGTAS
-260 FYLNGTPASTS
+260 FYLNGINIKTESFT
-271 SVNFSANSSA
+271 ANAAA
-281 NLFGDSF
+281 NLFGTNF

-296 NAWTNFGSIEAFID
+296 SAWTSLGGMTADID
-310 DIYIH
+310 DIFIH
-315 QRALSSSEISALY
+315 NRKLSDFEVAALY
-328 RGYRFKWDNNTND
+328 RGYRYKWNGNAND
-341 SLQNTTIQPTYPNRK
+341 SLISFTVNPPYQSQYTCQ
-356 ICTIYTGAGTDIFS
+356 IYTGHNTPVLTDI
-370 DTCLIRI
+370 CVLRI
-377 IKPRPFISPDSVI
+377 KKPQPYVFPTPVS
-390 KLCPGDSYTFTINDT
+390 LCVGDQRVFTIGDT
-405 INIPS
+405 TIPKYSFLGSIPFGPFQRQVFINS
-410 KFSSLGGIDP
+410 
-420 SPMTYQVYI
+420 V
-429 NPQGSSTPT
+429 PQTPN
-438 AMLPQVGYMFYP
+438 VGTSYL
-450 STYTYQA
+450 YTA

-467 VKEWN
+467 VKETN
-472 AFSCDSISKKIVII
+472 VYGCDSISNKVLITKNPL
-486 KSPLAPAPT
+486 PLAPVVTAV
-495 ISATSMSV
+495 SV
-503 CHNATVPSFS
+503 CNNAASPSILS
-513 TYVTP
+513 AVT
-518 AAGCT
+518 ASSGCS
-523 LLWYTSATGG
+523 LKWYTSATGG
-533 VGSITPPTIN
+533 TGSPTAPLLS
-543 TNTVGSTTYYVSQ
+543 TSTVGVTTYYVSQ
-556 FKTGFLCEGPR
+556 YFNSTSCEGPR

-576 VPVLVNTNTTPN
+576 VPVLTNTNTTTN

-597 TPQTNVTGVAITW
+597 SPQTNVTGVTITW
-610 SRSAIAGIS
+610 SRSTIAGIS

-699 YAWTRTLQT
+699 YAWTRALQT

-739 YTLTTNVASCDGLDS
+739 YTLTTNVASCDGFDS

-791 TPNFTW
+791 TPNFAW

-804 ITPSTGSGTGLINES
+804 ITPSTGSGIGLINES

-887 TRAAISGITPA
+887 TRAAIIGITPA

-971 TTFSWTRTTVS
+971 TTFSWTRATVS
-982 GISNNAGSGTSGLI
+982 GISNSAGSGTSGII

-1035 MLSSSLTNPAICSPS
+1035 ILSSSLTNPAICSPS
-1050 AFSYTPTSA
+1050 LFTYTPNSA
-1059 TTGAS
+1059 TVGAT
-1064 YTWTRTAIT
+1064 YAWTRSPNSS
-1073 GITPVP
+1073 ITPTP
-1079 SASAS
+1079 SGSS
-1084 GIVPINETLTNTTP
+1084 NVVPINETLTNTSHVQT
-1098 NPITVTYNIITTA
+1098 TVTYNIITTA
-1111 NSCSNT
+1111 NNCSNT
-1117 PQQVTVVV
+1117 AQQVTVVV
-1125 NPKPLLTTTST
+1125 NPKPLLTTTT
-1136 TVCSNTLLSYTA
+1136 ATVCNNTLFNYTA
-1148 ASTTPG
+1148 ASTTPT
-1154 TTFTWTRAG
+1154 TTFTWSRAV
-1163 VANISNTSA
+1163 VANISNSSA

-1185 SNSPVVV
+1185 SNLPVVV
-1192 TYNFVLTANGCTNN
+1192 TYSFVLTAYGCTNN
-1206 QTLSVTVFPT
+1206 QTLSVTVYPT
-1216 PLLSSSLSPVAV
+1216 PVLSSLLLTAAT
-1228 CSEVPFS
+1228 CSEQPFVYTPS
-1235 YSPTFA
+1235 FA
-1241 VSGTTYSWTRASV
+1241 VANTTYSWTRAAVSGV
-1254 IGITPTSSSGNNI
+1254 TPASSNGTG
-1267 AVNETLI
+1267 VGLNETLI
-1274 NSNASTTNVTYLF
+1274 NSNATTTNVTYLF
-1287 NLIANGCTNQ
+1287 TMTANSCNNQ
-1297 QSVLL
+1297 QSVVV
-1302 PVLPNLTLNSVL
+1302 PVYPNLTLNSVL
-1314 SAPAICNGTTFTYT
+1314 SAPAICNGTTFSYT
-1328 PSSQV
+1328 PTSQV
-1333 SNVSF
+1333 SGVNF
-1338 SWTRSAIMGIT
+1338 SWSRASISGIT
-1349 PTSNSGTGSINEVLN
+1349 PATSSGTSSISEVLN

-1379 TANGCSKTTTI
+1379 TANGCSKTTNIT
-1390 SVVVKPTPVLNSP
+1390 VVVKPTPVLNSP

-1418 TSATVGTTY
+1418 TSATVGTTF

-1445 GATINEVLNNTTTA
+1445 GAAINEVLNNTTTA

-1464 YLITLNAN
+1464 YLIALDAN
-1472 QCPNTQTL
+1472 QCSNTQTL

-1615 AAVTG
+1615 AAVAG

-1654 NNCSRQQIISVI
+1654 NNCSRQQTVSVI

-1689 YTAISGTAGV
+1689 YTAISGTTGV

-1728 ETLTNSTF
+1728 ETLTNNTF

-1809 SGSGSIPMFVATN
+1809 SGSGSIPLFVATN
-1822 TTANQISGVVT
+1822 TSANQISGVVT

-1852 SATPVLTSVPNVNV
+1852 SATPVLTSVLNVNV
-1866 TSNTILN
+1866 TSNTTLN

-2064 AFSWTRAVVTNIS
+2064 AFSWTRALVTNIS

-2083 SSNQIVETLTNTSTA
+2083 SSNQIVETLTNTTTA

-2124 PTPVLSSAMV
+2124 PTPVLSSTMV

-2164 SGISNA
+2164 TGISNA
-2170 AGTGSGASIT
+2170 SGIGSGASIT

-2201 NGCSNTQTLTVV
+2201 NGCSNTQTLTVI

-2223 SKILDTVCNLNV
+2223 SKILDSVCNLNV
-2235 YNYVATSATS
+2235 YNYIATSATS

-2283 AVTYIF
+2283 AVTYVF

-2384 CSNTQILNVTVNPL
+2384 CTNTQTLNVTVNPL

-2427 IFSWTRANITG
+2427 IFSWTRANIVG

-2453 LVNTTPNPINVI
+2453 LINTTPNPINVI
-2465 YTYALNINGTITSQN
+2465 YTFALNINGTITSQN

-2494 LTPNAVCSNSSFL
+2494 LTPNAVCSNTSFL

-2523 AMVSGISNAGASG
+2523 AMVTGISNAGASG

-2629 IINETLIDTTQNA
+2629 IINETLIDTTQIA

-2707 QLVGATAPSYT
+2707 LLVGATAPSYT
-2718 TSQAGNYTVVVTNTI
+2718 TLQAGNYTVVVTNTI

-2742 IAVVVN
+2742 ISVVVN

-2785 ANGILLNATTNTI
+2785 ANGILLNATSNTI

-2817 FANSAATTIT
+2817 FANSAATAIT

-2848 SVLLTATTGV
+2848 SVLLTATAGV

-2941 QWTLNNVNI
+2941 QWTLNNVII

-2966 NVKVTDAVGCLNT
+2966 NVKVTDAVGCFNT

-3219 SVQVNVQ
+3219 SVQVNVH

-3247 QITANVAPGY
+3247 QITANIAPGY

-3269 NVSTS
+3269 NVSAS

-3382 VVVNPVPVASLTA
+3382 VIVNPLPVASLTA

-3454 TAISN
+3454 SAISN

-3577 TYQWFRNGLPIANSN
+3577 IYQWYRNGLPIANSN

-3609 TQFGCTSISRT
+3609 TQFGCASISRT

-3648 ISVPFVQGNTYQ
+3648 LSVPFVQGNTYQ

-3692 GCSKI
+3692 GCSKV
-3697 AGPVLLSFVSYPSA
+3697 AGPVFLSFVSYPTA

-3777 SKSTKVIAVKKPIV
+3777 SKTTKVISVKKPIV

-3804 FQINVK
+3804 FQINVN
-3810 GDLANKYEWTPI
+3810 GDVASKYEWTPI
-3822 DYLNC
+3822 DYLSC

-3846 ASNIADCIGTD
+3846 ASNIDNCIGSD
-3857 TMRVHVICND
+3857 TMRVHVVCND
-3867 KQFYI
+3867 KQFFI
-3872 PNMISPNGDGNNDV
+3872 PNMISPNGDGNNDL
-3886 FYVRGK
+3886 FYIRGK

-3915 FEANNTLYAW
+3915 FEANNTFYAW